1 MSGKQMRIASF
12 IGGLVFFSTITV
24 VLLMKNDKIR
34 AEVEE
39 QAMSILKTT
48 KSAVSQ
54 IQFVVSKIGGT
65 TGKNT
70 DAKYVSVNENTK
82 ENIDNSVYDAQWAS
96 LELEA

>member
-1 MSGKQMRIASF
+1 MSGKQIRIASF

-70 DAKYVSVNENTK
+70 DAKYVSVNENAK

>member
-1 MSGKQMRIASF
+1 MSGKQIRIASF